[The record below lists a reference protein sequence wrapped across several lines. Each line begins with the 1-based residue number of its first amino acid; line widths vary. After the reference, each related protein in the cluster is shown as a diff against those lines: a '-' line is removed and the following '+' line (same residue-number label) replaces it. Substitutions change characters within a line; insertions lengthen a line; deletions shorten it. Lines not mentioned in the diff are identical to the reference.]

1 MVKMAKGEK
10 KKKNNPFS
18 TILAEQYR
26 NNINTTDVYRDC
38 SPSAQVAP
46 PKAVPAQRSDPTRT
60 APHRT
65 AGRTQRPRTAHPAE
79 PGAIRS
85 AAGAAQNAPSAPPPP
100 HGAPHRAR
108 PLPRGAMGARCRG
121 ERSRAVL
128 TQEHFGSASLRAVPS
143 LRCALLR
150 AAARRRGPRSEPRTP
165 RSSAPTAPPG
175 RSLCRGGPGPGTGFA
190 WNRVGGSAGAA
201 PRCPSPRCSSS
212 PSPELSTSALFFPSL
227 AQSKLQGCQSKE
239 TWSGDEDPAT
249 ARLRAPRRAPPRP
262 LRVPGTAP
270 PQTLLWGR
278 GRGAAVPVCLGR
290 G

>member
-1 MVKMAKGEK
+1 MVKMAKGE

-46 PKAVPAQRSDPTRT
+46 PKAVPTQRSDPTRT
-60 APHRT
+60 APRDGPNGPARHT
-65 AGRTQRPRTAHPAE
+65 RPSPE
-79 PGAIRS
+79 
-85 AAGAAQNAPSAPPPP
+85 QNAAPVRAERTLRSPPP

-262 LRVPGTAP
+262 LRVPRTAP

>member
-26 NNINTTDVYRDC
+26 NNINTTDVYRDS

-46 PKAVPAQRSDPTRT
+46 PKAVPAQRSDPTRSAPHRGTDPT
-60 APHRT
+60 APHGTPGRARSDPQRCRGRAERT
-65 AGRTQRPRTAHPAE
+65 L
-79 PGAIRS
+79 RS
-85 AAGAAQNAPSAPPPP
+85 PPP